1 MCKLYVH
8 LFPDGLGM
16 TSFSHVI
23 ECLKDYIEYIG
34 CAFVHQVFVL
44 VSVRLHF
51 PQSGEKLK
59 PFVTGYFAFSR
70 PQSTL
75 LVFALCFR
83 WFQVKFLLFCFVLI
97 ITLGSKLQYSVA
109 IGANK
114 AIMHAA
120 TCYEFER

>member
-1 MCKLYVH
+1 MH
-8 LFPDGLGM
+8 LFPDGLGT

-75 LVFALCFR
+75 LVLCFV
-83 WFQVKFLLFCFVLI
+83 FSLVPSQVFVILLCLNYNFGFE
-97 ITLGSKLQYSVA
+97 ITILCR
-109 IGANK
+109 
-114 AIMHAA
+114 HW
-120 TCYEFER
+120 R